1 VVLAGSAPAKP
12 VLPRRGFGPWVP
24 SIAAALLKANMN
36 PEVIL
41 LLEDNDERIAAFR
54 AVVSQMEP
62 GIELHQWSDAHA
74 SDP

>member
-1 VVLAGSAPAKP
+1 MKT
-12 VLPRRGFGPWVP
+12 
-24 SIAAALLKANMN
+24 NMK

-54 AVVSQMEP
+54 SVVCQMEP
-62 GIELHQWSDAHA
+62 GIELHHWSDAHA